1 MPTIWFMVDSTLPHA
16 EIGLETTDDDD
27 DDDDDDKAPFPRIA
41 SASPKL
47 IPSKPSLLPKAPAIL
62 PDSAE
67 ALNRFPNRDFAP
79 GPDVKIRSFEQGAPR
94 RIETGR
100 RAEGVIG
107 RDKDRE
113 NILGFWKELQRGDE
127 EEEEGD

>member
-1 MPTIWFMVDSTLPHA
+1 MPTIWFTVDSTLPHT
-16 EIGLETTDDDD
+16 EFGLETTAAGAGA
-27 DDDDDDKAPFPRIA
+27 DDDDKGPFPRIA

-47 IPSKPSLLPKAPAIL
+47 IPSKPSLLPKAPAML

-79 GPDVKIRSFEQGAPR
+79 APDVKIRSFEQGAPR

-107 RDKDRE
+107 RNKDKE
-113 NILGFWKELQRGDE
+113 NILGFRKELQRGY
-127 EEEEGD
+127 